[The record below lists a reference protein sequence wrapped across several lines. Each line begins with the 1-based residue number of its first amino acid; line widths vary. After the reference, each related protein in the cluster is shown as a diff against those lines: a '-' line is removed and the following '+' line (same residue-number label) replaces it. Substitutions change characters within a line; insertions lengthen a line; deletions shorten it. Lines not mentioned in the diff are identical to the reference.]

1 MNANVNRL
9 FTKPHVVIEI
19 LARCRHVCF
28 RQEKSMEAKMSK
40 LRKSSAICF
49 GLAVA
54 VATLPGAASA
64 NHPHSWTIAGASC
77 VPVGQTSSSHRVFN
91 SAGDAGFAAGTIGE
105 IILTCPVVSTIQLAH
120 ALSITYRD
128 TDGSATGATITAA
141 LRRKNLT
148 TGSATT
154 VGTAINT
161 NSGPVVTGYEVIGG
175 ILANCTSAHVF
186 DFTNFAYYVQINI
199 RRTTTG
205 QTPLFAG
212 ARLHSD
218 VIC

>member
-1 MNANVNRL
+1 
-9 FTKPHVVIEI
+9 
-19 LARCRHVCF
+19 
-28 RQEKSMEAKMSK
+28 METKMSK
-40 LRKSSAICF
+40 LRKNLAICF

-77 VPVGQTSSSHRVFN
+77 VPVGQTTSSHLVFN
-91 SAGDAGFAAGTIGE
+91 SAADAGFAAGTIGE

-141 LRRKNLT
+141 LRRKDLA

-161 NSGPVVTGYEVIGG
+161 NSGPVVTGYGRIGG
-175 ILANCTSAHVF
+175 FLANCTSGHVF
-186 DFTNFAYYVQINI
+186 DFTRFAYYVQINI
-199 RRTTTG
+199 QRTTTA

-212 ARLHSD
+212 VRLGSD

>member
-1 MNANVNRL
+1 
-9 FTKPHVVIEI
+9 
-19 LARCRHVCF
+19 
-28 RQEKSMEAKMSK
+28 MSK
-40 LRKSSAICF
+40 FSKSSTICF

-54 VATLPGAASA
+54 VATLLGVAAA
-64 NHPHSWTIAGASC
+64 DPPQSWTIAGASC
-77 VPVGQTSSSHRVFN
+77 VPVGQTSSAHLVFN

-105 IILTCPVVSTIQLAH
+105 IIVTCPVVATIELAH

-128 TDGSATGATITAA
+128 PDGSATGATITAA
-141 LRRKNLT
+141 LRRKHLT

-154 VGTAINT
+154 VGTTLNT
-161 NSGPVVTGYEVIGG
+161 NAGPVVTDYGVIGG
-175 ILANCTSAHVF
+175 VLANCTSAHVF

-205 QTPLFAG
+205 QIPLFAG

>member
-1 MNANVNRL
+1 
-9 FTKPHVVIEI
+9 
-19 LARCRHVCF
+19 
-28 RQEKSMEAKMSK
+28 MEAKMSK

-54 VATLPGAASA
+54 VATLLGAASA
-64 NHPHSWTIAGASC
+64 DHPHSWTSAGASC
-77 VPVGQTSSSHRVFN
+77 VPVGQTSSAHLVFN

-105 IILTCPVVSTIQLAH
+105 IILTCPVVSTIDLAH

-128 TDGSATGATITAA
+128 TDGSATGAIITAA

-154 VGTAINT
+154 VGTTINT

-175 ILANCTSAHVF
+175 VLANCTSAHVF
-186 DFTNFAYYVQINI
+186 DFTNFAYYVQVNI
-199 RRTTTG
+199 RRTTTA